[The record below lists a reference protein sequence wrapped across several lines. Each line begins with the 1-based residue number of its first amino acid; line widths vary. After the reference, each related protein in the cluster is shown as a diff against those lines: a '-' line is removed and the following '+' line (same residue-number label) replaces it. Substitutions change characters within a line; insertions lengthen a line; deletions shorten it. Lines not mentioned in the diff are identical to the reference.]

1 MNIYSKA
8 KEIYNDTTDLKR
20 DIFAAKKIVSLL
32 KFIALIIIS
41 MIFLLQYW
49 NFFSN
54 IPLKKLPIFPIVLR
68 KILNYSIFIIIIV
81 LIIYHFVGRALI
93 NLKNK
98 TKLLPI
104 YDTIDDILEIST
116 MIILNLK
123 LISNLISF
131 VHGINIMT
139 NIDKTIYYIYL
150 TLCLYVFV
158 IWLYENNKKF
168 WYLAEIQYTPY
179 FDSLGNRIAY
189 KDKVIYH
196 GILYYVYENKNNMLG
211 SDNKWYLSKDYYGV
225 IHKEISLEEAVK
237 DDGGKIRVYK
247 YGMGERWKNLIK

>member
-32 KFIALIIIS
+32 KFVALIIIS

-93 NLKNK
+93 NLN
-98 TKLLPI
+98 
-104 YDTIDDILEIST
+104 
-116 MIILNLK
+116 
-123 LISNLISF
+123 
-131 VHGINIMT
+131 
-139 NIDKTIYYIYL
+139 
-150 TLCLYVFV
+150 
-158 IWLYENNKKF
+158 
-168 WYLAEIQYTPY
+168 
-179 FDSLGNRIAY
+179 
-189 KDKVIYH
+189 
-196 GILYYVYENKNNMLG
+196 
-211 SDNKWYLSKDYYGV
+211 
-225 IHKEISLEEAVK
+225 
-237 DDGGKIRVYK
+237 
-247 YGMGERWKNLIK
+247 

>member
-32 KFIALIIIS
+32 KFVALIIIS

-93 NLKNK
+93 
-98 TKLLPI
+98 
-104 YDTIDDILEIST
+104 
-116 MIILNLK
+116 ILNLK

-150 TLCLYVFV
+150 TLFLYVFV

-211 SDNKWYLSKDYYGV
+211 SDNKWYLSKD
-225 IHKEISLEEAVK
+225 
-237 DDGGKIRVYK
+237 
-247 YGMGERWKNLIK
+247 